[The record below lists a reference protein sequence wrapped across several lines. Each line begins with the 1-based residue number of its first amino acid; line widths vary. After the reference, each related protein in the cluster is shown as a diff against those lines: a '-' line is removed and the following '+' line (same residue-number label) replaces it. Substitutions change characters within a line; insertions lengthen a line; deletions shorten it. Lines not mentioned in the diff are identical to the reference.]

1 MSVLDI
7 RVAQA
12 AERDN
17 MNTQE
22 VLKEFYSSRE
32 EDKRLLSK
40 HGNVEF
46 YITTEYID
54 NYLRRDDRILEIGC
68 GAGRYALHYAHKNH
82 RVDAIELMAEHLEVL
97 KSNKLPDDDICA
109 VQGNALDLSL
119 YADETFDV
127 TLLLGPM
134 YHLFT
139 LEDKLQCLREAVR
152 VTKKGGILFV
162 AYCQF
167 DASMMQAGF
176 VRNMYSYLVE
186 NHLLDEQ
193 LYVPISNPAGI
204 FELYRKEQVD
214 ELNRNINIERLHYL
228 GTDMFTHYYAE
239 AVDRMDDELYQKY
252 IGYTLSICENQ
263 NIVGVSN
270 HTLDIMRKT

>member
-1 MSVLDI
+1 MSEEGYD
-7 RVAQA
+7 
-12 AERDN
+12 

-22 VLKEFYSSRE
+22 ILKEFYSSRE

-40 HGNVEF
+40 HGKVEF
-46 YITTEYID
+46 LVTTKYID
-54 NYLRRDDRILEIGC
+54 KYLKKNDRILEIGC
-68 GAGRYALHYAHKNH
+68 GTGRYTLHYAHKNH
-82 RVDAIELMAEHLEVL
+82 RVDAIDLMVEHLEVL
-97 KSNKLPDDDICA
+97 NNNMLPDDEIHA
-109 VQGNALDLSL
+109 VQGNALDLSF

-139 LEDKLQCLREAVR
+139 LEDKIQCLSEAVR

-176 VRNMYSYLVE
+176 LRNMYSFLID
-186 NHLLDEQ
+186 NNLLDEK
-193 LYVPISNPAGI
+193 LYLPISNPEGI
-204 FELYRKEQVD
+204 FELYRKEQID
-214 ELNRNINIERLHYL
+214 DLNRNFDIERLHYL
-228 GTDMFTHYYAE
+228 GTDMFTCYYE
-239 AVDRMDDELYQKY
+239 DVVDAMDDELYQKY
-252 IGYTLSICENQ
+252 IAYTLSICENQ

-270 HTLDIMRKT
+270 HTLDIIRKTK